1 MNGLSGAQPSGSG
14 APEPSSDVA
23 VAPVPRE
30 AVGAPGSIDPSFRP
44 ATVVDMHTHYFPAG
58 IADLAFETGDSRWPS
73 LSVNPDGSAR
83 IMRGAEVFRPVA
95 ETCWNLA
102 RRAEAMDVAGID
114 HHVLSPVP
122 VTLTTWAEPVLA
134 ARFARMQ
141 NEAFADAVARSV
153 SLFSGS
159 SAAGVSQDRIS
170 QAGTSQAGTSRAGT
184 SSVGASGSSAT
195 GRFSWIG
202 CVPLQDT
209 DAAIVELAF
218 GVNELGM
225 LGVEIGSEISG
236 RELDDPSLRPFF
248 AAAQDLDVAIFIHPT
263 DGAGAIRRGG
273 IPYEFGLGMLT
284 DTAMAAAALVFGG
297 VLDEFPKLRI
307 GLAHGCGSFAWSY
320 PRLVRGASMN
330 PANGTPDSISA
341 HTEELLRRLWVDT
354 LVFDPEHMPLLMAR
368 FGADHLM
375 LGSDFPFYPP
385 TFGSALEPIT
395 GAVACNSCTPTQATS
410 MLGPNANTFLQ
421 LNTRLSALRNHATS

>member
-1 MNGLSGAQPSGSG
+1 MTGPSGAQN
-14 APEPSSDVA
+14 PSSD
-23 VAPVPRE
+23 APKLD
-30 AVGAPGSIDPSFRP
+30 VGAAEVTESAAHWSTGVDSSGRP
-44 ATVVDMHTHYFPAG
+44 ATVIDMHTHFFPRG
-58 IADLAFETGDSRWPS
+58 MADLASETGDSRWPS
-73 LSVNPDGSAR
+73 LAINSDGSAR

-102 RRAEAMDVAGID
+102 RRAEVMDEAGID

-122 VTLTTWAEPVLA
+122 ITLTTWADPIPA
-134 ARFARMQ
+134 AQFARMQ
-141 NEAFADAVARSV
+141 NEAFAQAVANV
-153 SLFSGS
+153 PS
-159 SAAGVSQDRIS
+159 SA
-170 QAGTSQAGTSRAGT
+170 
-184 SSVGASGSSAT
+184 

-202 CVPLQDT
+202 SVPLQDT
-209 DAAIVELAF
+209 DRAIVELEF
-218 GVNELGM
+218 GVSELRM

-236 RELDDPSLRPFF
+236 RELDHATLRPFF

-284 DTAMAAAALVFGG
+284 DTAMAAGALVFGG
-297 VLDEFPKLRI
+297 VLDEFPQLRV

-330 PANGTPDSISA
+330 PSNGPPDIIGA
-341 HTEELLRRLWVDT
+341 HTEQLLRRLWVDT
-354 LVFDPEHMPLLMAR
+354 LVFDPEHLPLLMQR
-368 FGADHLM
+368 FGVDHLM

-385 TFGSALEPIT
+385 TFGSALAPIT
-395 GAVACNSCTPTQATS
+395 GAVARNHCTPSQAAN

-421 LNTRLSALRNHATS
+421 LTSRLAGTGLAG

>member
-1 MNGLSGAQPSGSG
+1 MNGPSGAQSLGSG
-14 APEPSSDVA
+14 ASEPSRDVA

-44 ATVVDMHTHYFPAG
+44 ATVVDMHTHFFPAG
-58 IADLAFETGDSRWPS
+58 MADLAAETGDSRWPS

-102 RRAEAMDVAGID
+102 RRAEAMALAGID
-114 HHVLSPVP
+114 HQVLSPVP

-141 NEAFADAVARSV
+141 NEAFAEAVARST
-153 SLFSGS
+153 SLFL
-159 SAAGVSQDRIS
+159 
-170 QAGTSQAGTSRAGT
+170 GT
-184 SSVGASGSSAT
+184 SSAGASGSSAT

-209 DAAIVELAF
+209 DAAIAELAF

-225 LGVEIGSEISG
+225 LGVEIGSEVSG

-248 AAAQDLDVAIFIHPT
+248 AAAQDLEVAIFIHPT

-320 PRLVRGASMN
+320 PRLVRGASMK
-330 PANGTPDSISA
+330 PANGTPDAISA

-354 LVFDPEHMPLLMAR
+354 LVFDPQHIPLLMAR

-385 TFGSALEPIT
+385 TFGSSLTPIVE
-395 GAVACNSCTPTQATS
+395 AVACNHCTPTQATN

-421 LNTRLSALRNHATS
+421 LNTRLLALRNRATS

>member
-1 MNGLSGAQPSGSG
+1 
-14 APEPSSDVA
+14 
-23 VAPVPRE
+23 
-30 AVGAPGSIDPSFRP
+30 
-44 ATVVDMHTHYFPAG
+44 
-58 IADLAFETGDSRWPS
+58 
-73 LSVNPDGSAR
+73 
-83 IMRGAEVFRPVA
+83 
-95 ETCWNLA
+95 
-102 RRAEAMDVAGID
+102 
-114 HHVLSPVP
+114 
-122 VTLTTWAEPVLA
+122 
-134 ARFARMQ
+134 
-141 NEAFADAVARSV
+141 
-153 SLFSGS
+153 
-159 SAAGVSQDRIS
+159 
-170 QAGTSQAGTSRAGT
+170 
-184 SSVGASGSSAT
+184 
-195 GRFSWIG
+195 
-202 CVPLQDT
+202 LQDT
-209 DAAIVELAF
+209 DAAIAELAF

-225 LGVEIGSEISG
+225 LGVEIGSEVSG

-307 GLAHGCGSFAWSY
+307 GLAHGCGSFAWSF

-330 PANGTPDSISA
+330 PANGTPGAIGA

-354 LVFDPEHMPLLMAR
+354 LVFDPQHIPLLIER

-385 TFGSALEPIT
+385 TFGSSLTPIVE
-395 GAVACNSCTPTQATS
+395 AVACNHCTPTQATN

-421 LNTRLSALRNHATS
+421 LNTRLSAPRNSATS

>member
-1 MNGLSGAQPSGSG
+1 LGQLPLLTGERAIQCSDERTLRLAQRGKIWWAELMNGPSGAQPLGSG
-14 APEPSSDVA
+14 ASEPSIDVA
-23 VAPVPRE
+23 VAPVLRG
-30 AVGAPGSIDPSFRP
+30 AVVAPESINPSFRP

-58 IADLAFETGDSRWPS
+58 MADLAAETGDSRWPS

-102 RRAEAMDVAGID
+102 RRAEAMDEAGID

-141 NEAFADAVARSV
+141 NEAFADAVAQ
-153 SLFSGS
+153 SGS
-159 SAAGVSQDRIS
+159 SG
-170 QAGTSQAGTSRAGT
+170 G
-184 SSVGASGSSAT
+184 

-209 DAAIVELAF
+209 DAAIAELDF

-225 LGVEIGSEISG
+225 LGVEIGSEVSG

-248 AAAQDLDVAIFIHPT
+248 ASAQDLDVAIFIHPT

-297 VLDEFPKLRI
+297 VLDEFPNLRI

-330 PANGTPDSISA
+330 PANGTPDAIGA
-341 HTEELLRRLWVDT
+341 HTGELLRRLWVDT
-354 LVFDPEHMPLLMAR
+354 LVFDPEQIPLLIER

-385 TFGSALEPIT
+385 TFGSALEPIS
-395 GAVACNSCTPTQATS
+395 GAVACNHCTPTQATN

-421 LNTRLSALRNHATS
+421 LNARLLALRNRTTS

>member
-1 MNGLSGAQPSGSG
+1 VSGQSNVPINGHFDWRNGTKSGGLKPMTGPSGAQRSGSD
-14 APEPSSDVA
+14 ASEPSTGV
-23 VAPVPRE
+23 PVVPSS
-30 AVGAPGSIDPSFRP
+30 SIDPSIRP
-44 ATVVDMHTHYFPAG
+44 ATVVDMHTHFFPSG
-58 IADLAFETGDSRWPS
+58 MSDLAAETGDSRWPS
-73 LSVNPDGSAR
+73 LAVNPDGSAR

-134 ARFARMQ
+134 AKFARMQ
-141 NEAFADAVARSV
+141 NEAFAEAVAQSAP
-153 SLFSGS
+153 SLS
-159 SAAGVSQDRIS
+159 
-170 QAGTSQAGTSRAGT
+170 GT
-184 SSVGASGSSAT
+184 SSAGTCSAGASGSSVT

-209 DAAIVELAF
+209 DAAIAELAF

-225 LGVEIGSEISG
+225 LGVEIGSEVSG

-273 IPYEFGLGMLT
+273 IPYEFGLGMLA

-330 PANGTPDSISA
+330 PANGTRDAIGA
-341 HTEELLRRLWVDT
+341 HTASLLRRLWVDT
-354 LVFDPEHMPLLMAR
+354 LVFDPEHIPLLIER

-385 TFGSALEPIT
+385 TFGSSLTPIVE
-395 GAVACNSCTPTQATS
+395 AVACNHCTPTQATN

-421 LNTRLSALRNHATS
+421 LNARLSGLRNRATS

>member
-1 MNGLSGAQPSGSG
+1 MSGQSNVPMNGHFDWREEGKSGGLNPMTGPSGEQLSGSDASQVPG
-14 APEPSSDVA
+14 AA
-23 VAPVPRE
+23 VVP
-30 AVGAPGSIDPSFRP
+30 VGALLLDPSIRP
-44 ATVVDMHTHYFPAG
+44 STVIDMHTHFFPAG
-58 IADLAFETGDSRWPS
+58 MSDLATETGDARWPS
-73 LSVNPDGSAR
+73 LVVNADGSAQ
-83 IMRGAEVFRPVA
+83 IMRGSEVFRPVA
-95 ETCWNLA
+95 ERCWNLA
-102 RRAEAMDVAGID
+102 RRAEAMDEAGID

-134 ARFARMQ
+134 AKFARMQ
-141 NEAFADAVARSV
+141 NEAFAGAVAKV
-153 SLFSGS
+153 APTGSGS
-159 SAAGVSQDRIS
+159 SASFGSLP
-170 QAGTSQAGTSRAGT
+170 
-184 SSVGASGSSAT
+184 SSDL

-209 DAAIVELAF
+209 DAAIAELEF
-218 GVNELGM
+218 SVNELGM
-225 LGVEIGSEISG
+225 VGVEIGSEVSG

-330 PANGTPDSISA
+330 PANGTPDAIGA
-341 HTEELLRRLWVDT
+341 HTKELLRRLWVDT
-354 LVFDPEHMPLLMAR
+354 LVFDPEHIALLIQR

-385 TFGSALEPIT
+385 TFGSSLTPIVE
-395 GAVACNSCTPTQATS
+395 AVACNHCTSTHATN

-421 LNTRLSALRNHATS
+421 LNARLEGYSGGTSRIPNA